1 MYAHNEAHIL
11 GQVCDWAKISTI
23 STQYMMMWLKTQC
36 HIDNFDWN
44 KNILWLD
51 NYAEA
56 DERTQSTEFIKLVS
70 LEVLFS

>member
-1 MYAHNEAHIL
+1 
-11 GQVCDWAKISTI
+11 
-23 STQYMMMWLKTQC
+23 MMMSLKTQC

-56 DERTQSTEFIKLVS
+56 DETTVSTEFIKLVG
-70 LEVLFS
+70 LEVLLS